1 MENYKKKL
9 IVSLLILLFAICGCA
24 GIGFFV
30 QSIFQIG
37 NEYDKETN
45 ELIASIERTCDT
57 LSDNNYTS
65 LESYSDR
72 ILANVS
78 ITAILAGEQETE
90 EEYGILG
97 PFDRGYVVRLDHGQ
111 LITDGT
117 LPFNADPL
125 AAETT
130 VHSESGTFRTNYT
143 DADNEDTSG
152 FVSYCHIRGTYYYL
166 ELHSYNEYYSFLHN
180 QSNIRDAFNNLEYI
194 YDTKMIIAFNMD
206 DEVPLD
212 DELSIYY
219 ATPSLLANE
228 DVENCS
234 TIGDLKA
241 LKGTVT
247 ENGLF
252 SYHEIDEGNL
262 FVILEKPVTNSLFDL
277 FQQYSIQ
284 YAIIFML
291 ATVFIVWVVSVYE
304 FVLNHKLTELQ
315 AQQYNPKRV
324 HRSAR
329 IIVIFCSICIFLIS
343 TFIQAAI
350 SLQRADESN
359 SRVLDLMSYQT
370 RTSKLSIEFIN
381 HNNQLFY
388 IDLAQRLNDFFV
400 AHPDKRTNELL
411 EVCTVKS
418 TIEFITLY
426 DNNGNEICSSND
438 LINLSLSNNG
448 DNTTAAF
455 KPILNGVE
463 TIYAAN
469 VKEPYYSEE
478 QDILGIRMS
487 LPEGKYGLMLLGL
500 PDQDD
505 PEEVENHLNQMI
517 KDTTPSEA
525 VMFQIDKELNLV
537 THSSDPEIL
546 YLLPDSLNIKMDK
559 LSEKNGNFYK
569 INNINYYG
577 LSEVG
582 EHDIW
587 FYMTKSSYIFKDI
600 VRDGWNGAIQCF
612 VVMLCLYLYLLH
624 GYTDAEF
631 EKHCHIGDSIAR
643 RDDLAFNPEML
654 TSNAKNEVKSLM
666 YTPLKW
672 NERMPDQKAKL
683 VFQSF
688 AIALLLFAGFIV
700 TRNTSET
707 GNIFNYLLYGNWT
720 RGFNMFAYSSI
731 VIMGLI
737 VFVGISSVKML
748 ISMLMN
754 LMSIRTAT
762 IARLMMN
769 FLRYV
774 AITVFIYYTAAYL
787 GFNPGAVLA
796 SASLIAFTVSLG
808 SKDIVTDMVAGIML
822 VFESD
827 FKVGDIIE
835 VGNYRGTVMEIGVRT
850 TKLIGDG
857 NNIKSIPNKDIKNV
871 INRTSMNS
879 WYIMTVNIPSSIKL
893 ADIEQMFNEELPKVG
908 EKYPEIINSPQYK
921 GVTAIQGAKLT
932 VTIIAEY
939 KEKDFHK
946 VQRTM
951 NEEVIR
957 ILNDHDIPIG

>member
-9 IVSLLILLFAICGCA
+9 IVSLLILLFVICGCA
-24 GIGFFV
+24 GIGFLV
-30 QSIFQIG
+30 QSIFSIG
-37 NEYDKETN
+37 NEYDAETN

-57 LSDNNYTS
+57 LSENNYTS
-65 LESYSDR
+65 LESYSER
-72 ILANVS
+72 ILANVN
-78 ITAILAGEQETE
+78 ITAILVGEQETE
-90 EEYGILG
+90 EEDDILG
-97 PFDRGYVVRLDHGQ
+97 PFDRGFVVRLDHGQ
-111 LITDGT
+111 LVTNGT
-117 LPFNADPL
+117 LPFNVDSL
-125 AAETT
+125 AAEIATN
-130 VHSESGTFRTNYT
+130 SESGTFQTNYT
-143 DADNEDTSG
+143 DAENKDASG
-152 FVSYCHIRGTYYYL
+152 FVSYFHIRGTYYYL
-166 ELHSYNEYYSFLHN
+166 ELHSYNEYYSFMHD
-180 QSNIRDAFNNLEYI
+180 QSNIREAFSNLEYI
-194 YDTKMIIAFNMD
+194 YDIKMIVAFNMD

-212 DELSIYY
+212 EELSIYY
-219 ATPSLLANE
+219 STPALMINE
-228 DVENCS
+228 NVENCK

-247 ENGLF
+247 DNGLF

-277 FQQYSIQ
+277 FQQSVIQ
-284 YAIIFML
+284 YAIIFVL
-291 ATVFIVWVVSVYE
+291 ATVFIVWIVSIYE

-324 HRSAR
+324 HKSAR
-329 IIVIFCSICIFLIS
+329 IVVICCSICIFLIS
-343 TFIQAAI
+343 MFIQAAI

-359 SRVLDLMSYQT
+359 SRVLDLMSYQAK
-370 RTSKLSIEFIN
+370 TSKSSIEFIN
-381 HNNQLFY
+381 HNNQMFY
-388 IDLAQRLNDFFV
+388 IDLANRLNDFFAV
-400 AHPDKRTNELL
+400 YPEKRTHELL
-411 EVCTVKS
+411 ESCTAES
-418 TIEFITLY
+418 TLEFITLY
-426 DNNGNEICSSND
+426 DSNGNEICSSND

-448 DNTTAAF
+448 DNNTAVF
-455 KPILNGVE
+455 KTILNGVE
-463 TIYAAN
+463 TIYASN
-469 VKEPYYSEE
+469 VKEPYYTEA
-478 QDILGIRMS
+478 QDLLGVRMT
-487 LPEGKYGLMLLGL
+487 LPDGKYGLMLFGL
-500 PDQDD
+500 PDQDN
-505 PEEVENHLNQMI
+505 PEEVENHLNQII

-525 VMFQIDKELNLV
+525 LMFQIDKEMNLV
-537 THSSDPEIL
+537 MHSSDSEIL
-546 YLLPDSLNIKMDK
+546 YLSPDSLNIKMDK

-577 LSEVG
+577 LSGVG
-582 EHDIW
+582 EHDFW
-587 FYMTKSSYIFKDI
+587 FYMTKSAFIFKDI
-600 VRDGWNGAIQCF
+600 VRDGWNGAVQCF

-631 EKHCHIGDSIAR
+631 EKHCNSGDSITR
-643 RDDLAFNPEML
+643 RDDLSFSPELL
-654 TSNAKNEVKSLM
+654 TSNAKNEVKSMM

-683 VFQSF
+683 AFQSL

-737 VFVGISSVKML
+737 VFVGVSSVKML

-822 VFESD
+822 VFERD

-893 ADIEQMFNEELPKVG
+893 ADIEKIFNEELPKIG
-908 EKYPEIINSPQYK
+908 DKFPEIINSPQYK

-946 VQRTM
+946 VQRVL

-957 ILNDHDIPIG
+957 ILNEHDIPIG

>member
-9 IVSLLILLFAICGCA
+9 IVSLLILLFVICGCA

-30 QSIFQIG
+30 QSIFSIG
-37 NEYDKETN
+37 NDYDTETN

-57 LSDNNYTS
+57 LSENNYTS
-65 LESYSDR
+65 LESYSER
-72 ILANVS
+72 ILANVN
-78 ITAILAGEQETE
+78 ITAILVGEQETE
-90 EEYGILG
+90 EEDDILG

-111 LITDGT
+111 LVTNGT
-117 LPFNADPL
+117 LPFNADSF
-125 AAETT
+125 AAEIATN
-130 VHSESGTFRTNYT
+130 SESGTFQTNYT
-143 DADNEDTSG
+143 DAENKEALG
-152 FVSYCHIRGTYYYL
+152 FVSYFHIRGTYYYL
-166 ELHSYNEYYSFLHN
+166 ELHSYNEYYSFLHD
-180 QSNIRDAFNNLEYI
+180 QSNIREAFSNLEYI
-194 YDTKMIIAFNMD
+194 YDIRMIVAFNMD

-212 DELSIYY
+212 EELSIYY
-219 ATPSLLANE
+219 STPALMVNE
-228 DVENCS
+228 NVVNCK

-241 LKGTVT
+241 LKGTAT
-247 ENGLF
+247 DNGLF

-277 FQQYSIQ
+277 FQQYVIQ
-284 YAIIFML
+284 YAIIFVL
-291 ATVFIVWVVSVYE
+291 ATVFIVWVVSIYE

-315 AQQYNPKRV
+315 VQQYNPKRV
-324 HRSAR
+324 HKSAR
-329 IIVIFCSICIFLIS
+329 IVVICCSICIFLIS
-343 TFIQAAI
+343 MFIQAAI

-370 RTSKLSIEFIN
+370 KTSKSSIEFIN

-388 IDLAQRLNDFFV
+388 IDLANRLNDFF
-400 AHPDKRTNELL
+400 AAYPEKRTHELL
-411 EVCTVKS
+411 ESCTSVS
-418 TIEFITLY
+418 TLEFITLY
-426 DNNGNEICSSND
+426 DSNGNEICSSND

-448 DNTTAAF
+448 DNNTSVF
-455 KPILNGVE
+455 KTILNGVE
-463 TIYAAN
+463 TIYAGN
-469 VKEPYYSEE
+469 VKEPYYTEA
-478 QDILGIRMS
+478 QDLLGIRMT
-487 LPEGKYGLMLLGL
+487 LPDGKYGLMLFGL

-505 PEEVENHLNQMI
+505 PEEVENHLNQII
-517 KDTTPSEA
+517 KDTTPTEA
-525 VMFQIDKELNLV
+525 LMFQIDKEMNLV
-537 THSSDPEIL
+537 MHSSDSEIL
-546 YLLPDSLNIKMDK
+546 YLVPDSLNIKMDK

-577 LSEVG
+577 LSEIG

-587 FYMTKSSYIFKDI
+587 FYMTKSAFIFKDI
-600 VRDGWNGAIQCF
+600 VRDGWNGAVQCF

-631 EKHCHIGDSIAR
+631 EKHCNIGDSITR
-643 RDDLAFNPEML
+643 RDDLSFNPELL
-654 TSNAKNEVKSLM
+654 TSNAKNEVKSMM

-683 VFQSF
+683 VFQSL
-688 AIALLLFAGFIV
+688 AIALLLFASFIV

-737 VFVGISSVKML
+737 VFVGVSSVKML

-822 VFESD
+822 VFERD

-893 ADIEQMFNEELPKVG
+893 ADIEQIFNEELPKIG
-908 EKYPEIINSPQYK
+908 DKFPEIINSPQYK

-946 VQRTM
+946 VQRAL

-957 ILNDHDIPIG
+957 ILNEHDIPIG